1 MTMNRDHISKLK
13 TGKWQVDYRGDV
25 PPVLDPRPTKAAKGK
40 LIQARTTFNTK
51 TEAYDFDDY
60 VQRERRNIDL
70 SMTPDQKIM
79 YKQATSELQEAGI
92 TDISILDIVK
102 NYIKH
107 RPQVDVTKSII
118 SCIEEFLDEL
128 KRDAE
133 KKHNSSRTYGGY
145 RVLRKLLD
153 PFLLNPVTEIQ
164 QPDVARKVAD
174 HIRGIADKENRE
186 ARTLHNYFTKVKR
199 LFNWCKEKEYLK
211 EQPLHDGLTKV
222 KGLQKDESVRVL
234 SPEEAK
240 QLMYAAQATDQEY
253 NLLPFFILHVFCGL
267 RPVELHRIT
276 WDHIKI
282 DTANPFV
289 LIPSDSTARSKKA
302 RKIALKKF
310 PATIEWF
317 KICDRTKPLFPFAK
331 GPDGNT
337 DRTFYNKRDKVLVLA
352 GLYNEDATLSQKRPF
367 SDIGRHSCGT
377 YLYEGGYSAADTSSR
392 LGNSEQVF
400 REHYQN
406 SEKTEEEAVEFFSI
420 TPMNSDEKLVKF
432 AG

>member
-1 MTMNRDHISKLK
+1 MNKDHITKLK

-25 PPVLDPRPTKAAKGK
+25 SPVLDPRPTKAAKGK

-51 TEAYDFDDY
+51 DAAYEFDDY
-60 VQRERRNIDL
+60 VQRERRNVDL
-70 SMTPDQKIM
+70 SMTPEQKIM
-79 YKQATSELQEAGI
+79 YKQASSELQEAGI

-102 NYIKH
+102 SYIKH
-107 RPQVDVTKSII
+107 RPQVDVTKTII
-118 SCIEEFLDEL
+118 SCIDEFLNEL

-145 RVLRKLLD
+145 RVLKKLLD

-164 QPDVARKVAD
+164 QPDVARKVAE
-174 HIRGIADKENRE
+174 HIRSIAEKEKRE
-186 ARTLHNYFTKVKR
+186 PRTLHNYYTKAKR

-240 QLMYAAQATDQEY
+240 QLMYAAQSTDQEY

-331 GPDGNT
+331 GADGNT

-352 GLYNEDATLSQKRPF
+352 GLYNEDATLSQKRPL
-367 SDIGRHSCGT
+367 SDIGRHTCGT

-420 TPMNSDEKLVKF
+420 IPMNSDEKLVKF